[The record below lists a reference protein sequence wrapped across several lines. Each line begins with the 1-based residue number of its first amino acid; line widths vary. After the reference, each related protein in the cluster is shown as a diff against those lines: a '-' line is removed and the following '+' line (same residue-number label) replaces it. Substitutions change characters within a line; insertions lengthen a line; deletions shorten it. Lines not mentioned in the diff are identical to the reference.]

1 MVRPVSTFS
10 SPWRPSWPASR
21 RVFPSS
27 SWPVPSWSASYC
39 PCLCSSSCS
48 LMFEMMAREVDPYI
62 EAKGRLNGLMVQA
75 KSFPGWH
82 DFAALVS
89 HLKFVKDHHQRIAK
103 VAAVTDNG
111 FLSILPSIVKHFV
124 RADVRHFDYGDKEN
138 ALKWLGSHDD

>member
-1 MVRPVSTFS
+1 MIQHEL
-10 SPWRPSWPASR
+10 R
-21 RVFPSS
+21 RDTGILIVTPQG
-27 SWPVPSWSASYC
+27 P
-39 PCLCSSSCS
+39 LEKTD
-48 LMFEMMAREVDPYI
+48 FEMLAREVDPYI

-89 HLKFVKDHHQRIAK
+89 HFKFVKNHHQRIVK
-103 VAAVTDNG
+103 IAAVTDSG

>member
-1 MVRPVSTFS
+1 MIQHEL
-10 SPWRPSWPASR
+10 R
-21 RVFPSS
+21 RDTGILIVTPQG
-27 SWPVPSWSASYC
+27 P
-39 PCLCSSSCS
+39 LEKTD
-48 LMFEMMAREVDPYI
+48 FEMLAREVDPYI

-111 FLSILPSIVKHFV
+111 FLSILPSIVKHFG